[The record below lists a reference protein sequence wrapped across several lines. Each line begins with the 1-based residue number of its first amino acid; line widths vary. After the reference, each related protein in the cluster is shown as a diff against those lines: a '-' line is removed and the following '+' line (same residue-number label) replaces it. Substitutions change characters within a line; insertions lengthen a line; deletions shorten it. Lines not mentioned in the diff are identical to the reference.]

1 MNISD
6 LMHEANSTATEK
18 GWWEKDKPFSE
29 SIALMHSELSEALEE
44 WRKFGLNR
52 DALLYTKVGVAV
64 AVLAIRHR
72 NPAQGLEFARAIVLK
87 VGFPFVNAKQ
97 PSHGRP
103 PVLPGASVA
112 CRTLLSC
119 TNDKAAEDSK
129 YRSCRPSRLAERGQ
143 RRLLAKLRKQG
154 TCRQASRPHR

>member
-52 DALLYTKVGVAV
+52 DALLYTKVGANNWTREHVFTFRDGDKPEGIA
-64 AVLAIRHR
+64 AELADVLIRIFDVSQQHNIPLIEAIRVKMAFNKTRSHR
-72 NPAQGLEFARAIVLK
+72 
-87 VGFPFVNAKQ
+87 
-97 PSHGRP
+97 HG
-103 PVLPGASVA
+103 
-112 CRTLLSC
+112 
-119 TNDKAAEDSK
+119 NK
-129 YRSCRPSRLAERGQ
+129 LA
-143 RRLLAKLRKQG
+143 
-154 TCRQASRPHR
+154 